1 MDQTQHNETTVYKP
15 KYFEEIRTAIIEK
28 QRLSFVYGREGG
40 EVITHNAIYPRQ
52 LFQKGNRFYFRA
64 YCHFPGDTRVFR
76 LDRVKSLQVKP
87 RQEPLTQKQI
97 LGVAV
102 VILAA
107 LLAFLALL
115 LF

>member
-1 MDQTQHNETTVYKP
+1 MDQSQHNNTSSDKP

-28 QRLSFVYGREGG
+28 QGLSFVYEREDG
-40 EVITHNAIYPRQ
+40 EVITHNAVYPRQ
-52 LFQKGNRFYFRA
+52 LFRKGNRLYFRA

-76 LDRVKSLQVKP
+76 LDRIKSLQVKP
-87 RQEPLTQKQI
+87 RQEPLTQKQM
-97 LGVAV
+97 LGVIV